1 MTQVIN
7 VNPVPNDRL
16 ELLRSELMTAGRKIQ
31 VSDRGTGARTLP
43 AERRIADIA
52 RRSLSPARF
61 SCLYQRLINR
71 FKCGVVIELGTSLG
85 INTMYLAQ
93 PPHAKVFTFEGAP
106 AIAAIAHKNFE
117 RMGMKNITLIEGDI
131 AEALPSFVSRQPRID
146 LAFMDA
152 NHTSDATRMYFGQI
166 LNALHDGSIVIVDD
180 IHLSK
185 EMENAWAWVRDQ
197 ERVSVTIDL
206 YRCGI
211 VFFTP
216 LLDKQHVVLKA

>member
-1 MTQVIN
+1 
-7 VNPVPNDRL
+7 
-16 ELLRSELMTAGRKIQ
+16 
-31 VSDRGTGARTLP
+31 
-43 AERRIADIA
+43 
-52 RRSLSPARF
+52 
-61 SCLYQRLINR
+61 
-71 FKCGVVIELGTSLG
+71 
-85 INTMYLAQ
+85 
-93 PPHAKVFTFEGAP
+93 
-106 AIAAIAHKNFE
+106 
-117 RMGMKNITLIEGDI
+117 
-131 AEALPSFVSRQPRID
+131 
-146 LAFMDA
+146 
-152 NHTSDATRMYFGQI
+152 MYFGQI